1 MAAYTL
7 SDLETDIRNYTEVD
21 STVFSGATLGRFI
34 ENAEYRIN
42 LDCPMHSDRQEW
54 EGTITGI
61 VKGVREIIKKKKD
74 KK

>member
-1 MAAYTL
+1 MGWMSLLLKGRKVAGKVINKAKK
-7 SDLETDIRNYTEVD
+7 SDTIKLGSAVGAVEGGRHAVNK
-21 STVFSGATLGRFI
+21 VFGK
-34 ENAEYRIN
+34 
-42 LDCPMHSDRQEW
+42 DPH